1 MRPQTKKSE
10 IGLVCES
17 RAMRRFVTELE
28 NVAPSDMPVLIWG
41 EPGVGKERAARALHR
56 CSGRGAEP
64 FEVIRCSGLDGA
76 ALQAV
81 LADALPRARSGSVL
95 LDGVEELD
103 AAAQNEL
110 LRVLQSPLAI
120 ETSGLSSRRLRHAP
134 RWISNA
140 AEDLDPLVRRGRLRR
155 DLYHRLAA
163 VRLHLP
169 PLRTR
174 GTDLPALATD
184 LIAEQVNEG
193 AAASV
198 TIDEEALTL
207 LRGYPWPGNV
217 REFATVLT
225 QAAWRARE
233 GVLRA
238 ADLGD
243 LLAPTALNAAVQIPL
258 GTSLAIAEQILLRAT
273 LAGFGGN
280 KKRTADAL
288 GITRRTLYLKLGR
301 T

>member
-1 MRPQTKKSE
+1 MRPQTRKPE

-76 ALQAV
+76 ALQAE
-81 LADALPRARSGSVL
+81 LADVLPRASSGSVL

-103 AAAQNEL
+103 AAAQIEL
-110 LRVLQSPLAI
+110 LRVLQSPLALRP
-120 ETSGLSSRRLRHAP
+120 SGPSPRRLGQAP

-163 VRLHLP
+163 VRLHMP
-169 PLRTR
+169 PLRSR
-174 GTDLPALATD
+174 KVDLPALA
-184 LIAEQVNEG
+184 AEVLAERSRSG
-193 AAASV
+193 VPLLSC
-198 TIDEEALTL
+198 DEEALAL
-207 LRGYPWPGNV
+207 LREYPWPGNV
-217 REFATVLT
+217 RELEGVLL
-225 QAAWRARE
+225 QAGWRARD

-238 ADLGD
+238 LDLEG
-243 LLAPTALNAAVQIPL
+243 LLSPVTRGAAVQIPL
-258 GTSLAIAEQILLRAT
+258 GTTLAVAEQALIRAT
-273 LAGFGGN
+273 LAALGGN
-280 KKRTADAL
+280 KKQTAETL
-288 GITRRTLYLKLGR
+288 GIARRTLHLKLR
-301 T
+301 RP